1 MKHFT
6 ENKQWIFY
14 GILGGSLAF
23 NMLNIFM
30 PNTTDT
36 SSNASFS
43 EENIE
48 FPEDAIQGIVD
59 ADVVQTDSP
68 SELMEVQP
76 TYTAP
81 TVNLSSEWKVLKANV
96 DKSLIYT
103 LQNAGVENADALSMV
118 YSRLFVW
125 DINMTKDLMKGDQ
138 VEAVYKIGQDGHPD
152 IVAARLHSKKHDK
165 TFTAFKWKSSTD
177 KYASYWMY
185 DGAEALYQLQNSP
198 IKEYEQ
204 VTSLLKDGRN
214 HKGMDFKAPVGT
226 PTYAPKSAKVT
237 RVNFGNFRYNG
248 NCVELEYSDGTIA
261 KYLHMEKIV
270 VKEGSTVKAGDLVAL
285 VGNTGRSFAPHLHYQ
300 LEKGNQ
306 ILDPLKYHG
315 TYRRKLSEADIP
327 HFLSDIGSF
336 INAMDTQHV
345 AER

>member
-1 MKHFT
+1 MQNFT
-6 ENKQWIFY
+6 QNKQWIIY

-30 PNTTDT
+30 PDTTT
-36 SSNASFS
+36 NASS
-43 EENIE
+43 MEENTQL
-48 FPEDAIQGIVD
+48 PEDEIEGIVENSTEHI
-59 ADVVQTDSP
+59 ANP
-68 SELMEVQP
+68 SELSEMQP

-81 TVNLSSEWKVLKANV
+81 TVNLSAEWKVVKANI
-96 DKSLIYT
+96 DKSLTYT

-125 DINMTKDLMKGDQ
+125 DVNMTKDLMKGDQ
-138 VEAVYKIGQDGHPD
+138 IEVVYKIGEDGHPD

-261 KYLHMEKIV
+261 KYLHMEKIL
-270 VKEGSTVKAGDLVAL
+270 VKEGSTVKAGDTVGL

-300 LEKGNQ
+300 LEKGTQ
-306 ILDPLKYHG
+306 VLDPLKYHG
-315 TYRRKLSEADIP
+315 TYRRKLSETDIP
-327 HFLSDIGSF
+327 HFLHDIGPF
-336 INAMDTQHV
+336 INAMDTQQV
-345 AER
+345 ADR

>member
-1 MKHFT
+1 MQNFT
-6 ENKQWIFY
+6 QNKQWIIY

-30 PNTTDT
+30 PDTTT
-36 SSNASFS
+36 NASS
-43 EENIE
+43 MEENTQL
-48 FPEDAIQGIVD
+48 PEDEIEGIVEN
-59 ADVVQTDSP
+59 ATEHIANP
-68 SELMEVQP
+68 STVAEMQP

-81 TVNLSSEWKVLKANV
+81 SVNLSAEWKVVKANI
-96 DKSLIYT
+96 DKSLTYT

-125 DINMTKDLMKGDQ
+125 DVNMTKDIMKGDQ
-138 VEAVYKIGQDGHPD
+138 IEVVYKIGEDGHPD

-261 KYLHMEKIV
+261 KYLHMEKIL
-270 VKEGSTVKAGDLVAL
+270 VKEGSTVKAGDTVAL

-306 ILDPLKYHG
+306 VLDPLKYHG

-327 HFLSDIGSF
+327 HFLGDIGPF
-336 INAMDTQHV
+336 INAMDTQQV